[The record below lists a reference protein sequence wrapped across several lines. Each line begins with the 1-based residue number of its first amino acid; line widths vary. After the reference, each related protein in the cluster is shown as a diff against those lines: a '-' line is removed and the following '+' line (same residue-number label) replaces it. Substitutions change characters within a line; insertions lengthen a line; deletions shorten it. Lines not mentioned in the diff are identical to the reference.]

1 MKKYKKSKRY
11 YYFRKQRR
19 YGLALLAIAVL
30 AAFLTGGDI
39 TASILLAP
47 LGVYL
52 VFTKE
57 MVIMDDY
64 YYEMQAKKFDKWRE
78 P

>member
-19 YGLALLAIAVL
+19 YGLAVLALSVL
-30 AAFLTGGDI
+30 AAFLTSGDI
-39 TASILLAP
+39 TATILLAP